1 MGVFSSPIAIC
12 AVHFRWLTAICRD
25 FIGLK
30 MWLQLEEEEDWNII
44 EHFFFFQ
51 YWNRV
56 DYFLR
61 VFLVRQKKKW
71 ED

>member
-30 MWLQLEEEEDWNII
+30 MWLQLEEEGWYII
-44 EHFFFFQ
+44 EHFFFFP
-51 YWNRV
+51 YWNWV
-56 DYFLR
+56 DFFKSL
-61 VFLVRQKKKW
+61 FSQTEKNW